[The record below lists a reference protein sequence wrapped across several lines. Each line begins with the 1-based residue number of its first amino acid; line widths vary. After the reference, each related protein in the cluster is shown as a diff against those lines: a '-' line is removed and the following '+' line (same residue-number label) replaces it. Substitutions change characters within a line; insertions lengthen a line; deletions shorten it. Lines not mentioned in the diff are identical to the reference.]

1 MVTINL
7 QQTAAKRPSS
17 PKRNGESGYTLIEL
31 LIVLAIVS
39 LLVSIVLPQYRYAQ
53 QKAREAVLRENLQR
67 MREVIDQY
75 YQDKGKY
82 PESLEALVTEGYFRR
97 MPIDPITGTD
107 QTWQIIY
114 EDAGANPDPTM
125 TLGIQDVKSG
135 AQGVTLDGTPYTDL

>member
-1 MVTINL
+1 MVKNNL
-7 QQTAAKRPSS
+7 NHL
-17 PKRNGESGYTLIEL
+17 KRNSESGYTLIEL

-53 QKAREAVLRENLQR
+53 EKAREAVLRENLQR

-75 YQDKGKY
+75 YQDKGKF
-82 PESLEALVTEGYFRR
+82 PESLETLVTEGYFRR
-97 MPIDPITGTD
+97 MPIDPITRSD

-114 EDAGANPDPTM
+114 EDAGNNPDPIL

-135 AQGVTLDGTPYTDL
+135 AQGVTLDGIPYAEL

>member
-1 MVTINL
+1 MVKINL
-7 QQTAAKRPSS
+7 QQTR
-17 PKRNGESGYTLIEL
+17 RNSESGYTLIEL

-82 PESLEALVTEGYFRR
+82 PESLETLVTEGYFRR
-97 MPIDPITGTD
+97 MPIDPITASD
-107 QTWQIIY
+107 QTWQIVY
-114 EDAGANPDPTM
+114 EDAGTNPDPTV

-135 AQGVTLDGTPYTDL
+135 AQGVTLDGTPYAEL

>member
-1 MVTINL
+1 MVEKNL
-7 QQTAAKRPSS
+7 KQTG
-17 PKRNGESGYTLIEL
+17 RNCESGYTLIEL

-53 QKAREAVLRENLQR
+53 TKAREAVLRENLQR

-82 PESLEALVTEGYFRR
+82 PESLETLVTEGYFRR
-97 MPIDPITGTD
+97 MPIDPVTGSD

-114 EDAGANPDPTM
+114 DDPGTNPDPTI

-135 AQGVTLDGTPYTDL
+135 AQGVTLDGTPYADL